1 MKKPKGS
8 IELLVS
14 PLHNINLKLL
24 GFKHD
29 TLIVFS
35 KSSHFKYHKVLDHK
49 SILNQLSTL
58 KAEAGIANIAFI
70 SKDDHFDCKVLEEE
84 MDHIFKTGLH
94 HHLTLLVP
102 YLPPPPFS
110 QRNDG
115 KVQSALVSLSLLPD
129 NTVLLDKFWK
139 IIYEITYTYLNS
151 SVSQNIEIFQIG
163 KPGAPVGKPV
173 KPLNDLLKRS
183 LLIIPHKGS
192 VKLLKRCLCHLNIT
206 TYFPD
211 INLCFDDK
219 SYKKM
224 DNKEFANLKQRL
236 TSFLNIPGNVGPF
249 LPTHQRIMD
258 SNKEFIFFHGSDD
271 ISVNTRFIRQ
281 LAELNKRKLD
291 MLGSHELRVD
301 QFAKSLIAFRNPRD
315 VTKIDSVKFFYPLT
329 QGTALITKKGYLK
342 AKGFST
348 NARFGYD
355 SQFLLRSCFILKMGN
370 IDDFLYIRFKRPN
383 SLTTKSATKIGS
395 NIRSFLNWRWT
406 VDYNLVNEDKLNLD
420 ESSLAVQK
428 HKFDYELVELPAI
441 YIK

>member
-1 MKKPKGS
+1 
-8 IELLVS
+8 
-14 PLHNINLKLL
+14 
-24 GFKHD
+24 
-29 TLIVFS
+29 
-35 KSSHFKYHKVLDHK
+35 
-49 SILNQLSTL
+49 
-58 KAEAGIANIAFI
+58 
-70 SKDDHFDCKVLEEE
+70 
-84 MDHIFKTGLH
+84 
-94 HHLTLLVP
+94 
-102 YLPPPPFS
+102 
-110 QRNDG
+110 
-115 KVQSALVSLSLLPD
+115 
-129 NTVLLDKFWK
+129 
-139 IIYEITYTYLNS
+139 
-151 SVSQNIEIFQIG
+151 
-163 KPGAPVGKPV
+163 
-173 KPLNDLLKRS
+173 
-183 LLIIPHKGS
+183 
-192 VKLLKRCLCHLNIT
+192 
-206 TYFPD
+206 
-211 INLCFDDK
+211 
-219 SYKKM
+219 M